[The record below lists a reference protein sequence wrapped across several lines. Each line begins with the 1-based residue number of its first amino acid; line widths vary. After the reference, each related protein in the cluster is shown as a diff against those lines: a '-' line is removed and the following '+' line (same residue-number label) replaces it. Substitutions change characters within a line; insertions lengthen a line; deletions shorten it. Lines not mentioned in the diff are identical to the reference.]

1 MRVFQATCIFFFSII
16 LKEQTSKEMAVPG
29 DWVVI
34 AKLQA

>member
-1 MRVFQATCIFFFSII
+1 MYTSSII

>member
-1 MRVFQATCIFFFSII
+1 MIGLYFAPKSII

>member
-1 MRVFQATCIFFFSII
+1 MTALDRQIFYLMI